1 MMNGYPK
8 HVVSTTLHEP
18 LEWDNSALIK
28 GNVAEGVSG
37 LKGLAGKDLLTFGSG
52 DLVNTLMQ
60 HDLIDGY
67 RLMVFPVVV
76 GTGKRLFKEGSDSKP
91 LELVE
96 TKAFGSGIV
105 LTCRPT

>member
-1 MMNGYPK
+1 MNGYPK
-8 HVVSTTLHEP
+8 HVVSTTLQEP

-37 LKGLAGKDLLTFGSG
+37 LKGWAGKDLLTFGSG

-67 RLMVFPVVV
+67 RLIVFPVVV

-96 TKAFGSGIV
+96 TKAFGSGVV